1 MGRIA
6 KWLAAA
12 ALLLAGL
19 PGQAQE
25 KNPFSTEGWWK
36 PAEPP
41 FSPAVH
47 DDASITFRLRAPRAH
62 EVTLL
67 LGEWEVSEIPMQRNG
82 NGVWSVTVGPLEP
95 CVYQYIF
102 RIDGF
107 ETIDPE
113 NPAVKAGTTVY
124 GSVVEIPGA
133 ENRRFDEAY
142 RPGGEIHTLNY
153 RSTPL
158 GRMRTLR
165 VYVPEAA
172 VRHPRQKFPVLYLRH
187 GGGDNEN
194 SWVTDGRAATILDN
208 LIAENKA
215 VPMYVVMTNGL
226 TDGSWA
232 GGSTPEG
239 IATLEKELLED
250 VKEARAHGDLSENF
264 EYHAA
269 KKEKNKNESRIRYLE
284 RMIKTAKIVSDE
296 SKEDEVGLNNT
307 VHLYFEEDDEVEV
320 FKLVTTV
327 RGNSLKGLIS
337 TESPIGKAILGK
349 KAGDRV
355 FIRVSGD
362 AGYYVV
368 IKEIENTVDDGSDQL
383 RSY

>member
-113 NPAVKAGTTVY
+113 NPAVKAGTTTTAASWRSPV
-124 GSVVEIPGA
+124 P
-133 ENRRFDEAY
+133 ENRRFDEDIPPRRGNTHPELPVQTLGVVRRNIAGL
-142 RPGGEIHTLNY
+142 RP
-153 RSTPL
+153 RAASS
-158 GRMRTLR
+158 
-165 VYVPEAA
+165 PE
-172 VRHPRQKFPVLYLRH
+172 KFPVLYLRH

-226 TDGSWA
+226 TDGSGPEAAPPRASPHWKRAA
-232 GGSTPEG
+232 GRCHSPGRKALPGTYRQTAPRYRRTVDPGGQAYVIGLRNLDRFCAIGQFSAG
-239 IATLEKELLED
+239 I
-250 VKEARAHGDLSENF
+250 LSDGQF
-264 EYHAA
+264 DY
-269 KKEKNKNESRIRYLE
+269 E
-284 RMIKTAKIVSDE
+284 RMCPA
-296 SKEDEVGLNNT
+296 
-307 VHLYFEEDDEVEV
+307 
-320 FKLVTTV
+320 
-327 RGNSLKGLIS
+327 
-337 TESPIGKAILGK
+337 
-349 KAGDRV
+349 
-355 FIRVSGD
+355 
-362 AGYYVV
+362 
-368 IKEIENTVDDGSDQL
+368 
-383 RSY
+383 

>member
-1 MGRIA
+1 MARSSG
-6 KWLAAA
+6 AAA
-12 ALLLAGL
+12 GRPSGPGAG
-19 PGQAQE
+19 

-172 VRHPRQKFPVLYLRH
+172 VRHPRQNSRYSTCATGAGTTKTVGLR
-187 GGGDNEN
+187 
-194 SWVTDGRAATILDN
+194 TDGPQR
-208 LIAENKA
+208 
-215 VPMYVVMTNGL
+215 Y
-226 TDGSWA
+226 
-232 GGSTPEG
+232 ST
-239 IATLEKELLED
+239 T
-250 VKEARAHGDLSENF
+250 
-264 EYHAA
+264 
-269 KKEKNKNESRIRYLE
+269 
-284 RMIKTAKIVSDE
+284 
-296 SKEDEVGLNNT
+296 
-307 VHLYFEEDDEVEV
+307 
-320 FKLVTTV
+320 
-327 RGNSLKGLIS
+327 
-337 TESPIGKAILGK
+337 
-349 KAGDRV
+349 
-355 FIRVSGD
+355 
-362 AGYYVV
+362 
-368 IKEIENTVDDGSDQL
+368 
-383 RSY
+383 